1 MRFVRVETARY
12 LTGMM
17 VNMDSRPNLEG
28 ILETVLYCDSSNE
41 DAVRSFYDEVMGFTQ
56 LGFDFSYRVGSGNHV
71 LLIFNRDQTVNQDNP
86 PAHGA
91 TGKGHICFTAS
102 RGTYESWRAYLTDRG
117 VECDREITWGN
128 GMRSF
133 YFEDPAGNV
142 LEIAEGDFWP
152 NA

>member
-1 MRFVRVETARY
+1 MT
-12 LTGMM
+12 
-17 VNMDSRPNLEG
+17 SRPPLAG

-41 DAVRSFYDEVMGFTQ
+41 DAVRTFYRDVMGFAP
-56 LGFDFSYRVGSGNHV
+56 LGFDFSYRVGSSNHV
-71 LLIFNRDQTVNQDNP
+71 FLVFNADETVDQEMP

-91 TGKGHICFTAS
+91 KGKGHTCFTAS
-102 RGTYESWRAYLTDRG
+102 SDTYESWKTYLTEQGLD
-117 VECDREITWGN
+117 CDREITWGN

-152 NA
+152 PA